1 MKRRIPQIVRLV
13 TGLTLIVLS
22 IDALRYQGLVRLLA
36 GVEIVAATA
45 FCLPRVWPIGG
56 VALLAVLGIAFTH
69 HALAG
74 NFAPALLFA
83 SLVVT
88 LELVD
93 ERQ

>member
-1 MKRRIPQIVRLV
+1 MRRRIPQIVRLV
-13 TGLTLIVLS
+13 TGLTLVALS
-22 IDALRYQGLVRLLA
+22 IDALRGQGVVRLLA
-36 GVEIVAATA
+36 GVEIAAAAA
-45 FCLPRVWPIGG
+45 FCLPRIWPIGG
-56 VALLAVLGIAFTH
+56 VALLAVLGIAFAH

-74 NFAPALLFA
+74 HFAPALLFA